1 MAMAA
6 MTPVL
11 FPALQDYYITKHQ
24 QLELVLAQSLAAKL
38 LYNALFDL

>member
-6 MTPVL
+6 MTPVV
-11 FPALQDYYITKHQ
+11 FPALQDYITKHQ